1 MVPRNGQSGVILL
14 ISFSILIL
22 MIGFIFFLPVN
33 KDKSS
38 LQSDYVGQ
46 EKLQKVIPKNTS
58 ISPSVVSDKNSIKIP
73 IKKTPSTNNSGIFAC
88 SPDGEC
94 RIYSLEVSR
103 ENCTKTFAERN
114 CLGQCK
120 DTSIQCKL

>member
-46 EKLQKVIPKNTS
+46 EKLQK
-58 ISPSVVSDKNSIKIP
+58 
-73 IKKTPSTNNSGIFAC
+73 
-88 SPDGEC
+88 
-94 RIYSLEVSR
+94 
-103 ENCTKTFAERN
+103 
-114 CLGQCK
+114 
-120 DTSIQCKL
+120 